1 MGYFCTKSFLN
12 FVAQEEYIQSLN
24 VGRQEREIL
33 FISSIQG
40 MQEELSNNEIPYTE
54 LRAQLSTLSE
64 KALSFG
70 GIS

>member
-1 MGYFCTKSFLN
+1 M
-12 FVAQEEYIQSLN
+12 
-24 VGRQEREIL
+24 GRQEREIL

>member
-1 MGYFCTKSFLN
+1 
-12 FVAQEEYIQSLN
+12 
-24 VGRQEREIL
+24 
-33 FISSIQG
+33 
-40 MQEELSNNEIPYTE
+40 MQEDLSNNEIPYIE